1 MSRVN
6 TQRRCREMVKSHFNR
21 IMSYCLSLAGKHCL
35 QLKRNTAEV
44 QKGRMQ
50 TQCLRSVPGS
60 SWSDACG
67 KSSETMANSL
77 QMCEQHALH
86 EACKCVNSLQM
97 CEQLANV

>member
-6 TQRRCREMVKSHFNR
+6 TQRRCREMVKSQFNR

-44 QKGRMQ
+44 QKGCMQ

-60 SWSDACG
+60 SKVGLTHVA
-67 KSSETMANSL
+67 SL
-77 QMCEQHALH
+77 QKQWQT
-86 EACKCVNSLQM
+86 ACKCVSSMLYM
-97 CEQLANV
+97 KLANV